1 MTSSIKSI
9 EYPPTDTKGSSNVKT
24 TKITIIGRVDDG
36 DVISTSTA
44 VSGVDG
50 TIVLAEGTARLI
62 ASMGIGD
69 DLDEFITAVRKRVE
83 DIHEEE
89 K

>member
-1 MTSSIKSI
+1 M
-9 EYPPTDTKGSSNVKT
+9 KT
-24 TKITIIGRVDDG
+24 TEITVIGRVDDG
-36 DVISTSTA
+36 NVISTSTA

-83 DIHEEE
+83 DILEG
-89 K
+89 KK

>member
-1 MTSSIKSI
+1 M
-9 EYPPTDTKGSSNVKT
+9 KT
-24 TKITIIGRVDDG
+24 TEITIIGRVDDG
-36 DVISTSTA
+36 GVISTSTA

-69 DLDEFITAVRKRVE
+69 DLDEFVTAVRKRVE
-83 DIHEEE
+83 DILEG
-89 K
+89 KK

>member
-1 MTSSIKSI
+1 MSI
-9 EYPPTDTKGSSNVKT
+9 EYPPTDTKGSSDVKT
-24 TKITIIGRVDDG
+24 TEITIIGRVDDG

-69 DLDEFITAVRKRVE
+69 DLDDFVTAVRKRVE
-83 DIHEEE
+83 DILEG
-89 K
+89 KK

>member
-1 MTSSIKSI
+1 M
-9 EYPPTDTKGSSNVKT
+9 KT
-24 TKITIIGRVDDG
+24 TEITIIGRVDDG

-69 DLDEFITAVRKRVE
+69 DLDEFIAAVRKRVE
-83 DIHEEE
+83 DILEE
-89 K
+89 KE